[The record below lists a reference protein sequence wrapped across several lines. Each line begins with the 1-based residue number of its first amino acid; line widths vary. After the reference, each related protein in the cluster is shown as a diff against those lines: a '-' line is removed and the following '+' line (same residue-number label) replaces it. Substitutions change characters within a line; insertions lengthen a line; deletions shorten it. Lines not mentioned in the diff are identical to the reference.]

1 MKVFNHHVYEYRKG
15 LRNLIL
21 YTTCADDMEIIKKR
35 LERIK
40 IEYEIY
46 KLGTNKINVFFGS
59 TDCIEIIK
67 SINKLNLNEYTP
79 EEDFIL
85 GTMLGYCRKQQCIR
99 YLKLKSKQKI
109 RHYGDRTKSIPIFA
123 AV

>member
-21 YTTCADDMEIIKKR
+21 YTTCSDDMETIKKR

-46 KLGTNKINVFFGS
+46 RIGPSKVNVFFGN

-67 SINKLNLNEYTP
+67 SINKQNLNEYTP

-99 YLKLKSKQKI
+99 YLKLKSNQKKQI
-109 RHYGDRTKSIPIFA
+109 N
-123 AV
+123 V

>member
-21 YTTCADDMEIIKKR
+21 YTTCSNNIAIIKKR

-40 IEYEIY
+40 IEFEIY
-46 KLGTNKINVFFGS
+46 SIGPSKINVFFGNIY
-59 TDCIEIIK
+59 CIEIIK
-67 SINKLNLNEYTP
+67 SINKKNLNEYTP

-85 GTMLGYCRKQQCIR
+85 GTMLGYCRKQQCTR
-99 YLKLKSKQKI
+99 YLKLKS
-109 RHYGDRTKSIPIFA
+109 R
-123 AV
+123 